1 MSTQKAALQ
10 RQQRKFV
17 NSAKSDADISR
28 PVIYIHEYSI
38 VYIMFKDAV
47 PIKNTPVY
55 WGKIHPIKQ
64 KCSLVQQKSSSNPKP
79 IFKAAVNIFIVI
91 SFPSKKKSVIP
102 LSELRRL
109 CRLELEL

>member
-38 VYIMFKDAV
+38 VYIMF
-47 PIKNTPVY
+47 
-55 WGKIHPIKQ
+55 
-64 KCSLVQQKSSSNPKP
+64 
-79 IFKAAVNIFIVI
+79 
-91 SFPSKKKSVIP
+91 IP
-102 LSELRRL
+102 
-109 CRLELEL
+109 